1 MIARTSKARLG
12 HTLLEVII
20 AAAVL
25 TIASLGIMAGLSGTK
40 TVTTSSEDYLN
51 ASTRVEQAMEAVLAL
66 PFDQFLS
73 DVANNPSGQPTFSI
87 DDMNLPDPNIGSFV
101 VTPVLGTNNG
111 VYEITAIADFPGSPG
126 RPAFRVE
133 MTTRR
138 SSR

>member
-1 MIARTSKARLG
+1 MVYRSNKNRVG
-12 HTLLEVII
+12 HTLLEVIV

-40 TVTTSSEDYLN
+40 TITTSSEDYLN

-73 DVANNPSGQPTFSI
+73 DVANNAGGPPTFSI
-87 DDMNLPDPNIGSFV
+87 DDMRLPDPEIGSFV

-111 VYEITAIADFPGSPG
+111 IYEITAIADFPGSPG

-138 SSR
+138 SSK